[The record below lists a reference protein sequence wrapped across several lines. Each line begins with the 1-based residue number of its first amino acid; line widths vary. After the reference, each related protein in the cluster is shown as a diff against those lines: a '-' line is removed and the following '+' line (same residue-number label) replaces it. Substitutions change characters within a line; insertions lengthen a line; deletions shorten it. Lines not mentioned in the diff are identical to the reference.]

1 MTLTGE
7 RHRRLPQHLR
17 DCFAENAK
25 SHTPDELLAA
35 ELALSTAPECPQQSL
50 FSCAANRGVAPAGQ
64 PSPVGCGSTDL
75 RNPE

>member
-7 RHRRLPQHLR
+7 RNQLASHLR
-17 DCFAENAK
+17 ECIAAAERRY
-25 SHTPDELLAA
+25 TPDELLAA
-35 ELALSTAPECPQQSL
+35 ELALHTAPEAPQQSL